1 MAQLKKVTQKFQ
13 DKAYVGKVNTTGL
26 ARLLHVNEVIDW
38 VRGAADLEFVSN
50 VFNLFKLKVNF
61 FRGIEFHPSLT
72 KSGSANLEGLYETVS
87 LYS

>member
-50 VFNLFKLKVNF
+50 IEAIAAGLEKGDLYHTAGVLKIV
-61 FRGIEFHPSLT
+61 IDAVE
-72 KSGSANLEGLYETVS
+72 E
-87 LYS
+87 

>member
-50 VFNLFKLKVNF
+50 ADAIAAGLKRRLIPYGRCTKNSYRRCRRINVKKL
-61 FRGIEFHPSLT
+61 
-72 KSGSANLEGLYETVS
+72 
-87 LYS
+87 